1 MINSFLLF
9 YLQLSLYMQTEAVF
23 KLDKPDFKEKA
34 LQWANTFAVGCYFD
48 SNNYPDPYS
57 SFDVLIASKASSELS
72 LKTGKCFHELE
83 KFMNNHQSFCIGYF
97 GYDLKNEIENLQ
109 SGNPDNLKFPDL
121 YFFIP
126 ENLILIK
133 GKEVIIHSTDPAETW
148 RAINAINLASTD
160 KAIFSGLIESR
171 FNKDEYIK
179 NVQELQTHIQRGDIY
194 EINFCQE
201 FYSHNAWLNPIKTFQ
216 NLNLVSPT
224 PFSSYFKLHDKY
236 IISATPERF
245 LSKRGLKLIS
255 QPIKG
260 TAKRSNNDEEDQ
272 YIKEHLKHNEKEI
285 AENVMIVDLVR
296 NDLTKSAKPGTVKVE
311 EMLGIYSFSQ
321 VHQIISTVVCEVEE
335 KSNAAIIENTFPM
348 GSMTGAPKF
357 RAMELADAHERTK
370 RGVYSGALGYFS
382 PSGDFD
388 FNVVIRSILYNET
401 TKYLSFQ
408 VGSAITY
415 DSDAEQEYEECLL
428 KAKAINE
435 VLLKK

>member
-1 MINSFLLF
+1 
-9 YLQLSLYMQTEAVF
+9 MQTEAVF
-23 KLDKPDFKEKA
+23 KLNQPDFKEKA
-34 LQWANTFAVGCYFD
+34 LQWADSFTVACYFD
-48 SNNYPDPYS
+48 SNSYPDPYS
-57 SFDVLIASKASSELS
+57 AFDVLIASGIRHELS
-72 LKTGKCFHELE
+72 LNSGNCFSILQLFLDLH
-83 KFMNNHQSFCIGYF
+83 KSFSIGYF

-109 SGNPDNLKFPDL
+109 SNNPDKLQFPDI

-133 GKEVIIHSTDPAETW
+133 DQEVTIISSDPAKTWKDINSVKLNSKIETG
-148 RAINAINLASTD
+148 
-160 KAIFSGLIESR
+160 FSSIIESR
-171 FNKDEYIK
+171 FNKAEYLK
-179 NVQELQTHIQRGDIY
+179 NVKELQSHIQRGDIY

-201 FYSHNAWLNPIKTFQ
+201 FYADNALLNPLNTFKK
-216 NLNLVSPT
+216 LNIVSPT

-245 LSKRGLKLIS
+245 LSKRGSKVIS

-260 TAKRSNNDEEDQ
+260 TAKRSDNLEEDSKS
-272 YIKEHLKHNEKEI
+272 KELLKHNDKEI
-285 AENVMIVDLVR
+285 AENIMIVDLVR

-311 EMLGIYSFSQ
+311 EMLGVYSFTQ
-321 VHQIISTVVCEVEE
+321 VHQMISTVVCEVEDI
-335 KSNAAIIENTFPM
+335 SNATIIENTFPM
-348 GSMTGAPKF
+348 GSMTGAPKV
-357 RAMELADAHERTK
+357 RAMELADIHERTK

-382 PSGDFD
+382 PDGNFD
-388 FNVVIRSILYNET
+388 FNVVIRSILYNDT

-435 VLLKK
+435 VLYKK